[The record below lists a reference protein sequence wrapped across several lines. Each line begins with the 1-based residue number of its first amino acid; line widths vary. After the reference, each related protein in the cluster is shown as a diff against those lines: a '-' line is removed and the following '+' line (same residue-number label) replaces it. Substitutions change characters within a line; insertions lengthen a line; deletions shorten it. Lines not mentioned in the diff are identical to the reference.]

1 MGHFLALE
9 NTMNHQTQEMQVV
22 DAMRQEGGFATLRR
36 LNEIVDFSTWKTKT
50 PEATIRRIV
59 QESSH
64 FFRIQPGLWA
74 LNESREILLQS
85 FELVPGNIQSEEQ
98 FGGCSF
104 LCLWLFIIYCI
115 QNRLSCHFAKFSTI

>member
-36 LNEIVDFSTWKTKT
+36 LNEIVDFSTWKPKT
-50 PEATIRRIV
+50 HEATIRRIV

-74 LNESREILLQS
+74 LNESREIVLRVSNWCQVT
-85 FELVPGNIQSEEQ
+85 FK
-98 FGGCSF
+98 
-104 LCLWLFIIYCI
+104 
-115 QNRLSCHFAKFSTI
+115 AKNSLEDAVSYVCGYS

>member
-59 QESSH
+59 
-64 FFRIQPGLWA
+64 
-74 LNESREILLQS
+74 
-85 FELVPGNIQSEEQ
+85 
-98 FGGCSF
+98 
-104 LCLWLFIIYCI
+104 
-115 QNRLSCHFAKFSTI
+115 